1 MGHLLKDRHYDD
13 CSDSSP
19 KSKAGKSKQDREHQI
34 SVNLGS
40 KQDREKQVSLEDSSS
55 HLMAMPHVTDN
66 EGDDDM
72 EKMETTHA
80 VTCTLHSH
88 KKEPVSTLPLMTGG
102 EKRFLLSKLLLNHL
116 KRSLT
121 QWIELKKERRR
132 RLMYRRWKNL
142 LHPNLNLHNTLRM
155 ISLTTH
161 MGNHSRMMLGMNF

>member
-1 MGHLLKDRHYDD
+1 
-13 CSDSSP
+13 
-19 KSKAGKSKQDREHQI
+19 
-34 SVNLGS
+34 
-40 KQDREKQVSLEDSSS
+40 
-55 HLMAMPHVTDN
+55 MAMPHVTDN

-80 VTCTLHSH
+80 VTGTLHSH
-88 KKEPVSTLPLMTGG
+88 KKEPLMTVG

-155 ISLTTH
+155 ISLTTN